1 MSAVLL
7 LDELRVTSLGPAA
20 NGPNVACEFVGN
32 LTQRIL

>member
-7 LDELRVTSLGPAA
+7 LDELRVTSLGPDAK
-20 NGPNVACEFVGN
+20 GPNVVCEFVDN